1 MARKSSKLAQQYR
14 NVFSGVDGQKVLAH
28 LMAHCKVYA
37 PILPTDGVTMAFENG
52 QRNVG
57 LMIAT
62 KLNYVD
68 REFVQRAHDHN
79 EALTHE

>member
-1 MARKSSKLAQQYR
+1 MARKPSKLAQQYR
-14 NVFSGVDGQKVLAH
+14 NVFSGAEGQAVLADI
-28 LMAHCKVYA
+28 LAHCKVYA

-62 KLNYVD
+62 KLNYHE

-79 EALTHE
+79 EALIHE